1 LISAGVLRRPR
12 TGLMAIVALGFAALV
27 LLTAC
32 TPSVNAEMETYTGIN
47 AIRTAQGLPPL
58 TPDANLVKVARIRSA
73 YMAANSSPPPNI
85 YFTHFPPDG
94 CNYDGRVAAAYL
106 CIMDNNGV
114 PHAYAGENIAWNT
127 WDWAQTADEAV
138 QAWHNSPPHM
148 ENILNCHY
156 QRFGTGVAKAADGKV
171 YYTMIFEGNAS
182 C

>member
-1 LISAGVLRRPR
+1 LIAVGVLRRPR
-12 TGLMAIVALGFAALV
+12 AGLMSIVALGFAALV

-47 AIRTAQGLPPL
+47 AIRASQGLPPL
-58 TPDANLVKVARIRSA
+58 TPDADLVKVARIRSA

-94 CNYDGRVAAAYL
+94 CNYL

-114 PHAYAGENIAWNT
+114 PHAYVGENIAWNG
-127 WDWAQTADEAV
+127 WDWAQTADVAV
-138 QAWHNSPPHM
+138 QMWHNSPSHM
-148 ENILNCHY
+148 LNILDCHY
-156 QRFGTGVAKAADGKV
+156 QHFGTGVAKAADGNV

>member
-1 LISAGVLRRPR
+1 LIAVGVLRRPR
-12 TGLMAIVALGFAALV
+12 AGLMAIVVLGFAALA

-47 AIRTAQGLPPL
+47 AIRAAQGLPPL

-73 YMAANSSPPPNI
+73 DMAAKG
-85 YFTHFPPDG
+85 YFSHTPPDG
-94 CNYDGRVAAAYL
+94 CNYL
-106 CIMDNNGV
+106 CIMDNNRV
-114 PHAYAGENIAWNT
+114 PHSYAGENIAWNT
-127 WDWAQTADEAV
+127 WDWAQTADVAV
-138 QAWHNSPPHM
+138 QMWHNSPPHM

-156 QRFGTGVAKAADGKV
+156 QRFGAGVSKAPDGKV